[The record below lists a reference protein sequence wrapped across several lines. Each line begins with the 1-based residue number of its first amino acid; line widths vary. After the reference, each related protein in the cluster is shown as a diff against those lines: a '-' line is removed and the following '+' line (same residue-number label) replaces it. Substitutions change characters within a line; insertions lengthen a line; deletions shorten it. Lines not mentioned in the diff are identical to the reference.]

1 MSTSLPNFDLA
12 KVLVIGDIMLDRY
25 WSGNTSRISPE
36 APVPVVNVADT
47 ENRLG
52 GAGNVALNLS
62 TLGCAT
68 TLCGI
73 VGDDGEGQITRELT
87 AQAGIKHQ
95 LTIDKNN
102 PTITKLRILSRHQQ
116 LLRLDFEE
124 KLHNSPK
131 TELLDKLESLLS
143 EVDAVVISD
152 YDKGTVHDSQAII
165 QLCKR
170 HNVKVLI
177 DPKGNDYKRYQG
189 ATLLTPNLSELEVI
203 VGECATTEIA
213 ISKAEELLQELDVE
227 AILLTLSEKGMA
239 LIHKDRAP
247 TQIPTQ
253 ARDVFDVTGAG
264 DTVIATMAAC
274 LASNIDAQTAMRL
287 ANLAAGVVV
296 GKLGTSTVNKSEL
309 QAAIAAQNND
319 LIRGVV
325 DIETLKH
332 QVQLSKQRGERI
344 VFTNGCFDILH
355 SGHVSYLQQASQ
367 LGDKLVLGLN
377 SDASISR
384 LKGDN
389 RPIVPLKERL
399 LVMGSLNCVDW
410 VVDFDD
416 DTPLT
421 LIEHI
426 LPDVLCKGGDYIAED
441 IVGYSCVTENGGEVK
456 TLPFVQG
463 RSTSSIIKKIQALK
477 AE

>member
-1 MSTSLPNFDLA
+1 MSASLPNFDQA

-25 WSGNTSRISPE
+25 WFGNTSRISPE
-36 APVPVVNVADT
+36 APVPVVNVTDT

-62 TLGCAT
+62 TLGCNT

-73 VGDDGEGQITRELT
+73 VGDDREGQIARELT
-87 AQAGIKHQ
+87 TKAGIGHQ
-95 LTIDKNN
+95 LIIDKNN

-124 KLHNSPK
+124 KLHNTPK
-131 TELLDKLESLLS
+131 NELLSSIERILP
-143 EVDAVVISD
+143 EVNSVVISD

-170 HNVKVLI
+170 YNVKILI
-177 DPKGNDYKRYQG
+177 DPKGKDYERYQG
-189 ATLLTPNLSELEVI
+189 ATLLTPNLRELEVI
-203 VGECATTEIA
+203 VGSCATTEIA
-213 ISKAEELLQELDVE
+213 INKAEELRQKLNVE

-239 LIHKDRAP
+239 LIQKDKAP

-274 LASNIDAQTAMRL
+274 LASDTDAQTAMRL

-296 GKLGTSTVNKSEL
+296 GKLGTSTVNKNEL
-309 QAAIAAQNND
+309 QTAIAAQDND
-319 LIRGVV
+319 LIRGAV
-325 DIETLKH
+325 DLETLKQ
-332 QVQLSKQRGERI
+332 QVQLAKQKGERI

-367 LGDKLVLGLN
+367 LGDKLVVGLN

-384 LKGDN
+384 LKGAS
-389 RPIVPLKERL
+389 RPIVPLDERL

-410 VVDFDD
+410 VVDFDE
-416 DTPLT
+416 DTPLN

-426 LPDVLCKGGDYIAED
+426 LPDILCKGGDYIVED
-441 IVGYSCVTENGGEVK
+441 IVGYNCVTGNGGEVK

-463 RSTSSIIKKIQALK
+463 RSTSSIIKKIQAL
-477 AE
+477 ESE